1 MMPRLPLLALTV
13 ALVASPATGVLRPR
27 RVACRATN
35 KSCVRAANGVFAT
48 ARSSCVAEPVGP
60 DRRTCLK
67 TARAARATAR
77 QACRTALK
85 GCLGGTGGGGGG
97 GGSGGGGGGG
107 SGSCNASSAADWLAT
122 VNLYRGLANLPA
134 VTERT
139 DLSAADLL
147 HAQYMV
153 ANDEIGH
160 SEDPANPGYS
170 DTGNTAA
177 QHSNVAGSSDATVGF
192 GWAIDAWMSGPFH
205 AVGIID
211 PLLQES
217 GFGIAHDGGGTLKTT
232 AALDVISSRSGTP
245 GAYPV
250 VFPADGKAVPL
261 DRYGGH
267 EGPDP
272 LASCPGFT
280 APTGLP
286 LIVQLA
292 ATPAVTAHT
301 LTRDGTAVD
310 HCEFDETSYA
320 NPDAAAQSTGRAVLG
335 GRHAV
340 VLIPKEPLQKGST
353 YQASITSAGQTTT
366 WQFMLDCP

>member
-1 MMPRLPLLALTV
+1 
-13 ALVASPATGVLRPR
+13 
-27 RVACRATN
+27 
-35 KSCVRAANGVFAT
+35 
-48 ARSSCVAEPVGP
+48 
-60 DRRTCLK
+60 
-67 TARAARATAR
+67 
-77 QACRTALK
+77 
-85 GCLGGTGGGGGG
+85 
-97 GGSGGGGGGG
+97 
-107 SGSCNASSAADWLAT
+107 

-139 DLSAADLL
+139 DLSASDAQ

-160 SEDPANPGYS
+160 SEDPAKPGYTAEG
-170 DTGNTAA
+170 DTAA
-177 QHSNVAGSSDATVGF
+177 QHSNVAGSSDASAGF

-217 GFGIAHDGGGTLKTT
+217 GFGIAHDGGGTLRTA
-232 AALDVISSRSGTP
+232 AALDVISSRSGSP
-245 GAYPV
+245 GSYPV
-250 VFPADGKAVPL
+250 VFPADGKAVPIGQ
-261 DRYGGH
+261 YGGH

-272 LASCPGFT
+272 LTSCPGYT

-286 LIVQLA
+286 LIVQFA

-301 LTRDGTAVD
+301 LSRDGTTLD
-310 HCEFDETSYA
+310 HCLFDETSYA

-340 VLIPKEPLQKGST
+340 VIVPKDTLEKGAT
-353 YQASITSAGQTTT
+353 YQASITSGGQTVSWSFTV
-366 WQFMLDCP
+366 DCP